1 MEVSVSMA
9 TVHVVIDIL
18 KSSTSVKHDIC
29 HNQLYIVYFGKTN
42 YFTNLTTV
50 LISNVRMKL
59 WKKNLNSDGKK
70 TFHQYQ

>member
-1 MEVSVSMA
+1 MKRNKI
-9 TVHVVIDIL
+9 HVKSVIDIL

-29 HNQLYIVYFGKTN
+29 RNQLYIVYFGKTN

-59 WKKNLNSDGKK
+59 
-70 TFHQYQ
+70 